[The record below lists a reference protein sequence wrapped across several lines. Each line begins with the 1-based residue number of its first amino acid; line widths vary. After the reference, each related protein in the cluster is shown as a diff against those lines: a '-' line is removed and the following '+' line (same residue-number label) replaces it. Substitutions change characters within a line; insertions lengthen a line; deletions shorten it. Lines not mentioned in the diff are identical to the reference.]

1 MKQLV
6 SILGLWLG
14 AISPL
19 TAQRDF
25 LTADEAD
32 QIRLVQEPN
41 ERLKLYLKF
50 AEQRLE
56 LVKQLLAKDRPG
68 RSALIHEALEQYAEI
83 IDAIDTVADDAL
95 KRKLDISTGMAA
107 VVEAEKKLLEM
118 LRAIQASQPRDVAMY
133 QFVLEQ
139 AIETTADSLELS
151 MEDLEK
157 RTEEVAAREERERK
171 ERESLMSAEEL
182 EARREA
188 EKKEAEQKRKA
199 PTLYR
204 KGEQPKKKP

>member
-1 MKQLV
+1 MKLLV
-6 SILGLWLG
+6 LPAVLWL
-14 AISPL
+14 ALPL
-19 TAQRDF
+19 VAQRDF

-32 QIRLVQEPN
+32 QVRLVQEPN

-56 LVKQLLAKDRPG
+56 LVKQLLASDRPG
-68 RSALIHEALEQYAEI
+68 RSTLIHEALEQYTEI

-95 KRKLDISTGMAA
+95 RRKLDITAGMAA
-107 VVEAEKKLLEM
+107 VVESEKKLLEM
-118 LRAIQASQPRDVAMY
+118 LRAFQASQPRDLAMY

-151 MEDLEK
+151 MEDLQK
-157 RTEEVAAREERERK
+157 RGEEVAARDERERK

-182 EARREA
+182 EAKREA

>member
-1 MKQLV
+1 MNRLAKALLFC
-6 SILGLWLG
+6 LGSVLPV
-14 AISPL
+14 A
-19 TAQRDF
+19 AQRDF

-68 RSALIHEALEQYAEI
+68 RSALIHDALEQYAEI

-95 KRKLDISTGMAA
+95 RRKLDISAGMAA
-107 VVEAEKKLLEM
+107 VVEAEKKLLET
-118 LRAIQASQPRDVAMY
+118 LRAIQADRPRDLAMY

-157 RTEEVAAREERERK
+157 RTEEVVARQERERK
-171 ERESLMSAEEL
+171 ERESLMSAEEV

>member
-1 MKQLV
+1 MNHLAKAL
-6 SILGLWLG
+6 LFCLG
-14 AISPL
+14 AVLPVA
-19 TAQRDF
+19 AQRDF

-56 LVKQLLAKDRPG
+56 LVTQLLAKDRPG
-68 RSALIHEALEQYAEI
+68 RSALIHDALEQYTEI

-95 KRKLDISTGMAA
+95 RRKLDISTGMAA
-107 VVEAEKKLLEM
+107 VVEAEKKLLET
-118 LRAIQASQPRDVAMY
+118 LRTIQAGRPRDLAMY
-133 QFVLEQ
+133 EFVLEQ

-157 RTEEVAAREERERK
+157 RTEEVVARQERERK
-171 ERESLMSAEEL
+171 ERESLMSAEEV

>member
-1 MKQLV
+1 MNRLAKAL
-6 SILGLWLG
+6 LFCLG
-14 AISPL
+14 AVLPVA
-19 TAQRDF
+19 AQRDF

-68 RSALIHEALEQYAEI
+68 RSALIHDALEQYSEI

-95 KRKLDISTGMAA
+95 RRKLEISIGMAA
-107 VVEAEKKLLEM
+107 VVEAEKKLLET
-118 LRAIQASQPRDVAMY
+118 LRAIQSAQPRDLAMY

-157 RTEEVAAREERERK
+157 RTEEVVARQERERK
-171 ERESLMSAEEL
+171 ERESLMSAEEV

>member
-1 MKQLV
+1 MLPV
-6 SILGLWLG
+6 
-14 AISPL
+14 A
-19 TAQRDF
+19 AQPDF

-68 RSALIHEALEQYAEI
+68 RSALIHDALEQYSEI

-95 KRKLDISTGMAA
+95 RRKLDISAGMAA
-107 VVEAEKKLLEM
+107 VVEAEKKLLET
-118 LRAIQASQPRDVAMY
+118 LRAIQAAQPRDVAMY

-157 RTEEVAAREERERK
+157 RTEAVAAREERERK
-171 ERESLMSAEEL
+171 ERESLMSAEEV
-182 EARREA
+182 EAKREA

>member
-95 KRKLDISTGMAA
+95 KRKLDISAGMAA
-107 VVEAEKKLLEM
+107 VVEAEKKLLET

-157 RTEEVAAREERERK
+157 RSEEVAAREERERK
-171 ERESLMSAEEL
+171 ARESLMSAEEL
-182 EARREA
+182 EAKREA

>member
-95 KRKLDISTGMAA
+95 KRKLDISAGMAA
-107 VVEAEKKLLEM
+107 VVEAEKKLLET

-182 EARREA
+182 EAKREA

>member
-1 MKQLV
+1 MNRLAKAL
-6 SILGLWLG
+6 LLCLG
-14 AISPL
+14 AMLPVA
-19 TAQRDF
+19 AQPDF

-68 RSALIHEALEQYAEI
+68 RSALIHDALEQYSEI

-95 KRKLDISTGMAA
+95 RRKLDISAGMAA
-107 VVEAEKKLLEM
+107 VVEAEKKLLET
-118 LRAIQASQPRDVAMY
+118 LRAIQAAQPRDVAMY

-157 RTEEVAAREERERK
+157 RTEAVAAREERERK
-171 ERESLMSAEEL
+171 ERESLMSAEEV
-182 EARREA
+182 EAKREA

>member
-1 MKQLV
+1 MNRLAKALLFC
-6 SILGLWLG
+6 LGSVLPV
-14 AISPL
+14 A
-19 TAQRDF
+19 AQRDF

-68 RSALIHEALEQYAEI
+68 RSALIHDALEQYAEI

-95 KRKLDISTGMAA
+95 RRKLDISAGMAA
-107 VVEAEKKLLEM
+107 VVEAEKKLLET
-118 LRAIQASQPRDVAMY
+118 LRAIQADRPRDLAMY

-157 RTEEVAAREERERK
+157 RTEEVVARQEWERK
-171 ERESLMSAEEL
+171 ERESLMSAEEV

>member
-1 MKQLV
+1 MNRLAKALLFC
-6 SILGLWLG
+6 LGGVLPV
-14 AISPL
+14 A
-19 TAQRDF
+19 AQRDF

-68 RSALIHEALEQYAEI
+68 RSALVHDALEQYSEI

-95 KRKLDISTGMAA
+95 RRKLDISIGMAA
-107 VVEAEKKLLEM
+107 VVEAEKKLLET
-118 LRAIQASQPRDVAMY
+118 LRAIQSAQPRDLAMY

-157 RTEEVAAREERERK
+157 RTEEVVARQERERK
-171 ERESLMSAEEL
+171 ERESLMSAEEV

>member
-1 MKQLV
+1 MNRLAKVL
-6 SILGLWLG
+6 LFCLG
-14 AISPL
+14 AVLPVA
-19 TAQRDF
+19 AQRDF

-68 RSALIHEALEQYAEI
+68 RSALIHDALEQYTEI

-95 KRKLDISTGMAA
+95 RRKLDISTGMAA
-107 VVEAEKKLLEM
+107 VVEAEKKLLET
-118 LRAIQASQPRDVAMY
+118 LRTIQAGQPRDLAMY

-157 RTEEVAAREERERK
+157 RTEEVAARQERERK
-171 ERESLMSAEEL
+171 ERESLMSAEEV

>member
-1 MKQLV
+1 MNRLAKALLFC
-6 SILGLWLG
+6 LGGVLPV
-14 AISPL
+14 A
-19 TAQRDF
+19 AQRDF

-56 LVKQLLAKDRPG
+56 LVKQLLAKDMPG
-68 RSALIHEALEQYAEI
+68 RSALIHDALEQYSEI

-95 KRKLDISTGMAA
+95 RRKLDISIGMAA
-107 VVEAEKKLLEM
+107 VVEAEKKLLET
-118 LRAIQASQPRDVAMY
+118 LRAIQAAQPRDLAMY

-157 RTEEVAAREERERK
+157 RTEEVVSRQERERK
-171 ERESLMSAEEL
+171 ERESLMSAEEV